1 MESIPVRPEFQRAD
15 GPFVTQSGRR
25 LPVRRLTRT
34 DVPALIEFHDFL
46 SRRSKP
52 LQLLGMADDARESL
66 LALAGTDEFEGST
79 VLAIMA
85 GPTALVRGLGQYR
98 TQATGPAD
106 ARFTIDESLDRD
118 GTSREM
124 LFRLA
129 DHARAAGVTELNVE
143 STDASPM
150 LEAIE
155 RSGFPYTR
163 KPGATHCTVT
173 ITDPR

>member
-1 MESIPVRPEFQRAD
+1 MDSTTARPEFQRAD
-15 GPFVTQSGRR
+15 GPFVTTNGRR
-25 LPVRRLTRT
+25 LPIRRLTKT

-52 LQLLGMADDARESL
+52 LQLLGMADGARESL
-66 LALAGTDEFEGST
+66 SALAGTDEFEGST
-79 VLAIMA
+79 VLGIMA
-85 GPTALVRGLGQYR
+85 GPTARVRGLGQYR
-98 TQATGPAD
+98 THGTGPSD

-143 STDASPM
+143 SGDASPM

-155 RSGFPYTR
+155 QSGFPYTR

-173 ITDPR
+173 ITEPR